1 MKQPKY
7 HEDLFVNVA
16 FNNYLDFRKNLGP
29 VAYSAAADSLL
40 EEEQRNELRVLVS
53 KYKAGELKELDEELD
68 E

>member
-1 MKQPKY
+1 MNGKY

-40 EEEQRNELRVLVS
+40 EEEQRNELRILVS
-53 KYKAGELKELDEELD
+53 KYEVGELEEKEK
-68 E
+68 